1 MKGKKMKVIQVLL
14 IMLFSFLA
22 TPILY
27 ATASLAEISE
37 HYRTAISHKESGVY
51 EYKDFLY
58 FQAVVPCEKNSTMDQ
73 LRAKS
78 AAMLMVKDEIKKWM
92 LEYSASERSKDVVTL
107 SSGETF
113 VKSRLDEMLPEWQF
127 VEFEVA
133 FKQHV
138 LCNRKVEKQY
148 VYCVCAE
155 KTVVINNIPKSFYE
169 SCSAK
174 KVLET
179 IKVRAQ
185 RVFASDARER
195 FLTEC
200 GAFDLLGAN
209 VSGGSRDAYL
219 LVNEKIRKHLEQSD
233 FAKEL
238 KQAIIEAETPQV
250 TVKEV
255 EEVNEAKTLS
265 IKRVET
271 VTVTHNPRMQKLFLN
286 WETEENFP
294 LPTTSLGETTKKNL
308 FRGKTSVVDSI
319 QHLKTALIENP
330 GDKELW
336 NYLGRKLM
344 DNGEPL
350 LAIIA
355 YRNALKLDPT
365 FIYPMVNLANAYL
378 SINQYD
384 LAFGLATAL
393 QGMELD
399 SWSAKESVRILQT
412 DCEASY

>member
-1 MKGKKMKVIQVLL
+1 MIQV
-14 IMLFSFLA
+14 MSFALMICFFVA
-22 TPILY
+22 TPFLN
-27 ATASLAEISE
+27 ATSAYDVFEYYQDNVFE
-37 HYRTAISHKESGVY
+37 KGSGVY
-51 EYKDFLY
+51 EYNGYLY
-58 FQAVVPCEKNSTMDQ
+58 VQEVVEYNKHSSDAKLQAEGIATFGVHHKIKEWMWMYVKP
-73 LRAKS
+73 LR
-78 AAMLMVKDEIKKWM
+78 D
-92 LEYSASERSKDVVTL
+92 KDVNISEGIKFT
-107 SSGETF
+107 
-113 VKSRLDEMLPEWQF
+113 KARLDEISPTWQIETF
-127 VEFEVA
+127 DIA
-133 FKQHV
+133 FNLQILNNDGSDGRYV
-138 LCNRKVEKQY
+138 VCLCALKDL
-148 VYCVCAE
+148 
-155 KTVVINNIPKSFYE
+155 VIENIPSSFYE
-169 SCSAK
+169 PCSA
-174 KVLET
+174 ET
-179 IKVRAQ
+179 VMSAIQSRA
-185 RVFASDARER
+185 RRLLSGPNREK
-195 FLTEC
+195 FLSYC
-200 GAFDLLGAN
+200 GAFDLLGVN
-209 VSGGSRDAYL
+209 VSSGNKDAYL
-219 LVNEKIRKHLEQSD
+219 AVNEKIRKHLEESEL
-233 FAKEL
+233 AKEL
-238 KQAIIEAETPQV
+238 KQAIIDAEKPQV

-271 VTVTHNPRMQKLFLN
+271 VTVTRNPRMQKLFLN

-319 QHLKTALIENP
+319 QQLKTALIENP

-355 YRNALKLDPT
+355 YRNALKLDPA

-378 SINQYD
+378 AIDQYD

-412 DCEASY
+412 DCE